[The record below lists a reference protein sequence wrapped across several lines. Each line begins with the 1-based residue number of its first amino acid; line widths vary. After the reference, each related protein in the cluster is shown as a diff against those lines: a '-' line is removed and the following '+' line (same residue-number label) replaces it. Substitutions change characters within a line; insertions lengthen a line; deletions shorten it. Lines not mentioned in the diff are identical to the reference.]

1 MCGIA
6 GLQVQ
11 SQDSGATLSCML
23 DMLRYRGPD
32 DRGQTQARHWQ
43 LGMVRLAILDPQNGQ
58 QPVWSSDSRWVLV
71 FNGEIYNFLQLRQ
84 SLLTSGAVLRTR
96 TDTEVLVEL
105 IAHRGVLKTL
115 GVIEGMFA
123 FAVLDTQLN
132 ELWLARDRFGEK
144 PLFVDR
150 RDGEFAFCSEITPL
164 LSARTGS
171 RRPSV
176 EGITSILR
184 YGYPWPGTSAID
196 GIEELKP
203 SQWLRRSKTGQESSG
218 AYWHP
223 PERIDEEAGSLK
235 QCGTKL
241 LDLLEG
247 SVRDRLVADVP
258 LGLFLSGGIDSAA
271 VAQSASRTRPDIEAV
286 TVGFERASYDERPL
300 ARATAQFLGL
310 KLYEEQGNAACFTPE
325 LVDDLLLHYG
335 QPFAD
340 SSAVPTRIVSGAARR
355 RFKVV
360 LSGDG
365 GDELLCGYPSFV
377 RQRRFARWGGGRA
390 GAAISAMFADAFPQ
404 AGRWESPSR
413 ALKLN
418 ASMHNG
424 LLAHTCDGV
433 FTDEQIFSLV
443 KGTEWAG
450 DTAERLQANRE
461 ESRCFWFAAKDPML
475 ALSLH
480 QLRTSFPQDI
490 LMKVDRMSMAESL
503 EVRAPFLD
511 SRFASFALSL
521 PGHLKMNGLLGKFVL
536 RHALNGRLPEAV
548 ITAPK
553 HGFTLPVRDWMGS
566 RFWQE
571 LRYELSSYVT
581 DSAAELNTRVLE
593 RMIETDERR
602 CHAMES
608 YRALHRVWL
617 LYTYFRWR
625 RRWYSRWDA
634 AHNRLQPRLTDAHS
648 VCS

>member
-1 MCGIA
+1 
-6 GLQVQ
+6 
-11 SQDSGATLSCML
+11 ML
-23 DMLRYRGPD
+23 AMLRYRGPD
-32 DRGQTQARHWQ
+32 DQGQTGIGQWQ

-58 QPVWSSDSRWVLV
+58 QPVWSRDSRWVLV
-71 FNGEIYNFLQLRQ
+71 FNGEIYNFLQLRE
-84 SLLTSGAVLRTR
+84 SLLSSGAVLRTR
-96 TDTEVLVEL
+96 TDTEVLAEL
-105 IAHRGVLKTL
+105 IAQRGVLKTL
-115 GVIEGMFA
+115 NVIEGMFA
-123 FAVLDTQLN
+123 FAVLDTQLH

-150 RDGEFAFCSEITPL
+150 RGGGFAFCSEITPL
-164 LSARTGS
+164 LSVRTCS
-171 RRPSV
+171 RHPSA

-196 GIEELKP
+196 GIEEVKP
-203 SQWLRRSKTGQESSG
+203 SQWLRRGEAGQESSG
-218 AYWHP
+218 TYWHP
-223 PERIDEEAGSLK
+223 PEGVDEEAGSIK

-241 LDLLEG
+241 LDLLDR

-271 VAQSASRTRPDIEAV
+271 VAQSASHTRPDIEAV
-286 TVGFERASYDERPL
+286 TVGFQRTSYDERPL
-300 ARATAQFLGL
+300 SRATAQFLGL
-310 KLYEEQGNAACFTPE
+310 KLYEEQGNTACFTPE

-340 SSAVPTRIVSGAARR
+340 TSAVPTRMVSRAARH

-377 RQRRFARWGGGRA
+377 RQRRLARWGGGQVGA
-390 GAAISAMFADAFPQ
+390 GISSMLADAFPQ
-404 AGRWESPSR
+404 SGRWESPSR

-424 LLAHTCDGV
+424 LLAHTSDGV

-443 KGTEWAG
+443 KGTEWAR
-450 DTAERLQANRE
+450 DTVGRLQANRE
-461 ESRCFWFAAKDPML
+461 ESRNSWFRAKDPML

-480 QLRTSFPQDI
+480 QLRTSLPQDI

-521 PGHLKMNGLLGKFVL
+521 PAHLKMNGLLGKFVL
-536 RHALNGRLPEAV
+536 RQALKGRLPEAV
-548 ITAPK
+548 IRAPK
-553 HGFTLPVRDWMGS
+553 HGFTLPVRDWMGPA
-566 RFWQE
+566 FWQE
-571 LRYELSSYVT
+571 LRYELSSYVA
-581 DSAAELNTRVLE
+581 DSSAELNTRVLE
-593 RMIETDERR
+593 RMIERDERR
-602 CHAMES
+602 CRATES

-625 RRWYSRWDA
+625 RCWYSGADA
-634 AHNRLQPRLTDAHS
+634 AQNHFEPRLTHAHS